1 MKLRKILTIF
11 AGALAVIPMVSCG
24 GQNNPTTTTTPQT
37 ETNTGSTQTSTTS
50 TETVYSKFVAAEVG
64 EEVTIEGYV
73 QAKQSWWDNKATVYL
88 QDDNGGYFVYEL
100 ACTEAQYNTDLAI
113 GNKISVTGEKAEY
126 GGQVEVYASK
136 AGAEGTWTKLSGTKT
151 YEAKKLNKLA
161 DMKNNPNMLVKL
173 DLTVASNPEVDPK
186 RDNIYYDVTDGENV
200 YTFCVET
207 YLTGRT
213 GELHDTVKGLKIGDK
228 ITTEGFAYTYYDPQ
242 LHTTKVTKLGTNVF
256 TKGTGVMSH
265 AEFNEAEVGAD
276 CVVEGFVAAKFV
288 RSEQWQSTNLYLQDA
303 EGGYYVYSLPVTV
316 AQYNSIKVGDKI
328 KVTGQKAEWQGEVE
342 IDGSKAGAEGTFEII
357 GTEKFLSKSKDLSSI
372 LGDADELKKHNN
384 EYVYLKGLEIVS
396 ISFPKGDGG
405 DTEVKV
411 KYTPAE
417 GAAVE
422 YTFFV
427 ETDLTPNTTETYNT
441 VKGLKAGDKVN
452 LYGFMY
458 IYGGPQLQ
466 ITKVEK

>member
-1 MKLRKILTIF
+1 MKLKKFIAIF
-11 AGALAVIPMVSCG
+11 AGALAIVPMVACNKGTASM
-24 GQNNPTTTTTPQT
+24 
-37 ETNTGSTQTSTTS
+37 SYAD
-50 TETVYSKFVAAEVG
+50 YSKAEVG
-64 EEVTIEGYV
+64 ADVVIEGYV
-73 QAKQSWWDNKATVYL
+73 QGKQSWWDNKATVYL
-88 QDDNGGYFVYEL
+88 QDDNGAYFVYEL
-100 ACTEAQYNTDLAI
+100 GCTEAQYKNELAT
-113 GNKISVTGEKAEY
+113 GNKIQVKGQKAAYAGEEEINGSAK
-126 GGQVEVYASK
+126 
-136 AGAEGTWTKLSGTKT
+136 GAEATWTKLSGTKT
-151 YEAKKLNKLA
+151 YEAKKLSKLA
-161 DMKNNPNMLVKL
+161 DMKTNPNMLVSL
-173 DLTVASNPEVDPK
+173 DLTVASTPEVDPK

-207 YLTGRT
+207 YLTGKT

-228 ITTEGFAYTYYDPQ
+228 ITAEGFAYTYYDPQ

-256 TKGTGVMSH
+256 TKSAGVMTH
-265 AEFNEAEVGAD
+265 AEFNAAEKGAD
-276 CVVEGFVAAKFV
+276 CVVEGFVAAKFA

-303 EGGYYVYSLPVTV
+303 EGGYYIYSLPVTV
-316 AQYNSIKVGDKI
+316 EQYNSIKVGDKI

-342 IDGSKAGAEGTFEII
+342 IDGSKAGAEGTFEIV

-372 LGDADELKKHNN
+372 LGNADELKKHNN